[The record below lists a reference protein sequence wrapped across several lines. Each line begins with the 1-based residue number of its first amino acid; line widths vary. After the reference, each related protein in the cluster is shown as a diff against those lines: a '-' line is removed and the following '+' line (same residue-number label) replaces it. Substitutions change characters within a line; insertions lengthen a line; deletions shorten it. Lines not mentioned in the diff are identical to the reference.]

1 MEVSGFDSHFDF
13 LACLSAW
20 HGNFDVAS
28 QLDRKYPAVHE
39 TESACLGCWK
49 EKRHVLQ
56 SPDIRSRLNQPDN
69 RQSVFA
75 IKKYSRLGP

>member
-1 MEVSGFDSHFDF
+1 MSARDSSPIVTVEGWELGLMEVSGFDSHFDF

-39 TESACLGCWK
+39 TESACLGC
-49 EKRHVLQ
+49 
-56 SPDIRSRLNQPDN
+56 
-69 RQSVFA
+69 
-75 IKKYSRLGP
+75 